1 VGTIRVSEESFT
13 ARPTLDTAVSRA
25 LLTRVGEGTEPE
37 TVRLHATGRIV
48 AFGPHDR
55 VTPGYRA
62 AVAAAEAAGYGAVL
76 RLAGGRAAVFHH
88 GTLAFSWARPV
99 AEPAAGI
106 RDRFAELA
114 EVIVAA
120 LGSLGVDARVGEVP
134 GEYCPGEWSVNAR
147 GAVKLMGVGQRL
159 VRGAAHVGGVVVVSD
174 GAAVRAVLAPVYA
187 ALGLSWDPATAGSV
201 ADELGHPVAVGA
213 VAAAVRTALAT
224 RYALEDGPLGPAV
237 LALAETLEPD
247 HAA

>member
-1 VGTIRVSEESFT
+1 VGTIRVSDESFT

-25 LLTRVGEGTEPE
+25 LLTRVGAGTEPE
-37 TVRLHATGRIV
+37 TIRLHATGRIV

-55 VTPGYRA
+55 VAPGYRA
-62 AVAAAEAAGYGAVL
+62 AVEAAHAAGYGAVL

-99 AEPAAGI
+99 AEPTAAI

-114 EVIVAA
+114 ELIAGA
-120 LGSLGVDARVGEVP
+120 LVSLGVDARVGEVA

-174 GAAVRAVLAPVYA
+174 ADAVRAVLEPVYA
-187 ALGLSWDPATAGSV
+187 ALGLPWDPATAGSV
-201 ADELGHPVAVGA
+201 ADELGRTVAVSE
-213 VAAAVRTALAT
+213 VAAAVRAQLAQ
-224 RYALEDGPLGPAV
+224 RYDLEDAPLGAAV
-237 LALAETLEPD
+237 LARAESLEPD
-247 HAA
+247 HVA